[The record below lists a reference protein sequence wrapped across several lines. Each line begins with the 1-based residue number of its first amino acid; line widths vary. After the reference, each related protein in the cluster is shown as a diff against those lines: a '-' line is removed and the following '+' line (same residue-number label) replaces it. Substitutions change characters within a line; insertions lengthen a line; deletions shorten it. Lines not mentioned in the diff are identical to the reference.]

1 MICIYVYACSCLV
14 CYICVVLLY
23 IYIYIIYYIY
33 ILYIILYILYI
44 YIIHQLIGNHRL
56 FLAKHL
62 SRWVANLAPKVHFQS
77 AFSDC

>member
-23 IYIYIIYYIY
+23 IYLYYILYIYYILYYIYYIY
-33 ILYIILYILYI
+33 ILYISSLE
-44 YIIHQLIGNHRL
+44 IIDF